1 MRGRGWVLASAT
13 VDHTARLPFCTK
25 DFSRYLPIRRVRSG
39 HGSVVRWVSY
49 LLYFRWEIFE
59 NTCSHRVNELTE
71 AYASYVASEFVSLGV
86 SY

>member
-1 MRGRGWVLASAT
+1 MPLGCLSVL
-13 VDHTARLPFCTK
+13 RIL
-25 DFSRYLPIRRVRSG
+25 SRYSPIRRVRSG

-49 LLYFRWEIFE
+49 LLYFRWEFFE

-71 AYASYVASEFVSLGV
+71 AYASYVASELVSLGV